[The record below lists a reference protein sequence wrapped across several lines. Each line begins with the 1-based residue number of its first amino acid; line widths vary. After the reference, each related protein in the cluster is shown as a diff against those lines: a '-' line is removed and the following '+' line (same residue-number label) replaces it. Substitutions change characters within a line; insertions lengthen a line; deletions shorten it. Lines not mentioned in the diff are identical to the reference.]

1 MLKLSNS
8 FAIRASDESI
18 RGAGVFGRSN
28 ALDVSMMLVAVYSH
42 YLFPTSINN
51 RQAG

>member
-8 FAIRASDESI
+8 FALRASDESI
-18 RGAGVFGRSN
+18 RGAAVFGRTRV
-28 ALDVSMMLVAVYSH
+28 LDVSMMSLSGSSR
-42 YLFPTSINN
+42 YLFPTNINN

>member
-8 FAIRASDESI
+8 FALRASDESI
-18 RGAGVFGRSN
+18 RGAAVFGRSN
-28 ALDVSMMLVAVYSH
+28 ALDVSMMLVMVSSH
-42 YLFPTSINN
+42 RLFPTTINN